1 MKRTTKTAV
10 ALGIL
15 LAFLAVG
22 YNAAAG
28 GAKEAPKAA
37 DFPGGKPV
45 TLIVPWTA
53 GGGSDI
59 GARMVEPYLEE
70 YLKTTVN
77 VINPTGASGWI
88 GWEQLLNGKADG
100 YTIAMV
106 NFPTLIP
113 GYMDPA
119 LGRKHNLDSFA
130 FLANHVTDASV
141 IAIRKDEKRF
151 TDLKSFVEY
160 AKKNDVTASTSGNGS
175 DDHVLLE
182 TVNAKAGTRM
192 VQVPGNGWKDGYAA
206 LLGGHI
212 DCSIA
217 NVGEVLVPI
226 KNNELVCIA
235 VFDRERSNFFP
246 QVPTWKEV
254 MGSEIYVSSQR
265 GFAAKAGT
273 PQEILNKLAEALKY
287 GITNKDQIA
296 KMAAMGL
303 KVDYIGPAEYTKL
316 VKEQEAVMQGMAG
329 IMGWKK

>member
-1 MKRTTKTAV
+1 MKKTFKA
-10 ALGIL
+10 A
-15 LAFLAVG
+15 AFLA
-22 YNAAAG
+22 AFLAFFAAG
-28 GAKEAPKAA
+28 MNVMASGAKEAPGQAA
-37 DFPGGKPV
+37 FPDNKPI
-45 TLIVPWTA
+45 TLIVPWGA

-77 VINPTGASGWI
+77 VINPTGATGWV
-88 GWEQLLNGKADG
+88 GWEQLLSSKPDG

-113 GYMDPA
+113 GYMDPS
-119 LGRKHNLDSFA
+119 LGRSHNLDSFI

-141 IAIRKDEKRF
+141 IAIKKDETRY

-160 AKKNDVTASTSGNGS
+160 AKNNDVTASTSGNGS

-182 TVNAKAGTRM
+182 TVNAKAGLRL

-212 DCSIA
+212 DCAIA
-217 NVGEVLVPI
+217 NVGEVLVPM
-226 KNNELVCIA
+226 KNNELITIA
-235 VFDRERSNFFP
+235 VFDKERSEFFP

-265 GFAAKAGT
+265 GFATKAGT
-273 PQEILNKLAEALKY
+273 PKEIVDTLSEALKY
-287 GITNKDQIA
+287 GIENKEQIA

-303 KVDYIGPAEYTKL
+303 KVDYIGPEEYAKHL
-316 VKEQEAVMQGMAG
+316 KNEEKIMAGMAG

>member
-1 MKRTTKTAV
+1 MKRTTKITAAFGLLLSFL
-10 ALGIL
+10 ALGP
-15 LAFLAVG
+15 
-22 YNAAAG
+22 NAAAA
-28 GAKEAPKAA
+28 GADDSSKSAPY
-37 DFPGGKPV
+37 PGNKPI
-45 TLIVPWTA
+45 TLIVPWAA

-70 YLKTTVN
+70 YLKATVN
-77 VINPTGASGWI
+77 VINPTGGSGWV
-88 GWEQLLNGKADG
+88 GWEQMLAAKADG

-119 LGRKHNLDSFA
+119 LGRSHNLDSFV

-160 AKKNDVTASTSGNGS
+160 ARKNSVTASTSGNGS

-182 TVNAKAGTRM
+182 TLNSKAGTKLT
-192 VQVPGNGWKDGYAA
+192 QVPGNGWKDGYAA

-226 KNNELVCIA
+226 KNNELICIA
-235 VFDRERSNFFP
+235 VFDKERSEFFP

-254 MGSEIYVSSQR
+254 MGTEIYVSSQR

-273 PQEILNKLAEALKY
+273 PKPIVDALAAAFKH

-303 KVDYIGPAEYTKL
+303 KVDYIGPEDYTKHL
-316 VKEQEAVMQGMAG
+316 KNEEAVMAGMAG